1 MKLPP
6 FDRSRARELLKERPA
21 SPLTAYNVASKAH
34 RRWDLEQ
41 HANAAILFC
50 VACERAAKEF
60 SGGRSPVD
68 QSPNHFV
75 RAAINFNLA
84 GSRDIAEPMLHEA
97 TTIDWSTLGLPNDSH
112 MTEWAFTHL
121 LLNRRDGPREPFVE
135 LFDKAT
141 ARCGE
146 LGWTFPKIRPQQE
159 ALLAAALE
167 LGEERIARTLIEL
180 ISARRP
186 ISREARAL
194 LRRASEWLVDR
205 RADT

>member
-1 MKLPP
+1 
-6 FDRSRARELLKERPA
+6 LKERPA
-21 SPLTAYNVASKAH
+21 SPLTAYNIASKAH
-34 RRWDLEQ
+34 RRWDLDQ
-41 HANAAILFC
+41 HADAAILFC
-50 VACERAAKEF
+50 VACERAAEEF
-60 SGGRSPVD
+60 FIGRSPVD
-68 QSPNHFV
+68 QSPNDFV

-97 TTIDWSTLGLPNDSH
+97 TTIDWSALGLPNDNH

-121 LLNRRDGPREPFVE
+121 LLNRRDGPREPFVK

-141 ARCGE
+141 ARCAK
-146 LGWTFPKIRPQQE
+146 LGWTFPRNRGHQE

-186 ISREARAL
+186 ISRDARAL
-194 LRRASEWLVDR
+194 LRRASAWLSDGR
-205 RADT
+205 LDA

>member
-1 MKLPP
+1 
-6 FDRSRARELLKERPA
+6 
-21 SPLTAYNVASKAH
+21 
-34 RRWDLEQ
+34 
-41 HANAAILFC
+41 
-50 VACERAAKEF
+50 
-60 SGGRSPVD
+60 VD
-68 QSPNHFV
+68 QSPNDFV

-84 GSRDIAEPMLHEA
+84 GCRDIAEPMLHEA
-97 TTIDWSTLGLPNDSH
+97 TKLDWNALGLPNDSH

-146 LGWTFPKIRPQQE
+146 LGWTFPKNRGHQE
-159 ALLAAALE
+159 ALLTAALE

-180 ISARRP
+180 ISTRRP

-194 LRRASEWLVDR
+194 LRRASEWLSDR
-205 RADT
+205 RLDA

>member
-1 MKLPP
+1 VTLPP
-6 FDRSRARELLKERPA
+6 FDRSRARELSKERPA
-21 SPLTAYNVASKAH
+21 SPLTAYSIASKAH
-34 RRWDLEQ
+34 HRWNLEQ
-41 HANAAILFC
+41 HADAALLFC
-50 VACERAAKEF
+50 VACERAAEEF
-60 SGGRSPVD
+60 SGGRSPLD
-68 QSPNHFV
+68 QSPNDFV

-84 GSRDIAEPMLHEA
+84 GSCDIAEPMLQEA
-97 TTIDWSTLGLPNDSH
+97 TKLDWNALGLPNDSH
-112 MTEWAFTHL
+112 MTEWAFVQL

-146 LGWTFPKIRPQQE
+146 LGWTFPRNRRHQE

-186 ISREARAL
+186 ISRDARAL
-194 LRRASEWLVDR
+194 LRRASAWLSDGR
-205 RADT
+205 LDA